1 MKMKILSLAL
11 LGVLINSQ
19 AFAQSAVRADEAAKH
34 PEQYRLG
41 DSNDLQSDQI
51 KIDQNQMCDVNHDS
65 NAQKHQQNI
74 LKKHLIKNS
83 DYI

>member
-1 MKMKILSLAL
+1 MKMKILALAL
-11 LGVLINSQ
+11 MSLVISSQ
-19 AFAQSAVRADEAAKH
+19 AFAQSALRADEAAKH

-41 DSNDLQSDQI
+41 DSNDLQDDQL
-51 KIDQNQMCDVNHDS
+51 KIDQAKMCEFQS
-65 NAQKHQQNI
+65 ESSSQKHQQNI

>member
-11 LGVLINSQ
+11 MSLVISSQ

-41 DSNDLQSDQI
+41 DSNDLQDDQL
-51 KIDQNQMCDVNHDS
+51 KIDQSKMCELNSEV
-65 NAQKHQQNI
+65 NAQKHQQNV

>member
-1 MKMKILSLAL
+1 MKMKILGLAL
-11 LGVLINSQ
+11 MSLVISSQ
-19 AFAQSAVRADEAAKH
+19 AFAQSALRADEAAKH

-41 DSNDLQSDQI
+41 DSNDLQEDQL
-51 KIDQNQMCDVNHDS
+51 KIDQNQICEH
-65 NAQKHQQNI
+65 NAEVSSQKHQQNL